1 MNKQEDIL
9 NKSFQSCNINFLIGA
24 GASIPAIDGLGNLEE
39 ELKNLD
45 NSENEKKLNE
55 FIKKILKSN
64 SKLYNNKDDIT
75 KKTENILQ
83 EPNIHFNYND
93 GFINKNNIFIKS
105 IFDISEY
112 YKIISYKSKIDY
124 TASYIPNINIVKLH
138 GSINWKIE
146 KDNIIY
152 NNLQNEINDYNNIGI
167 VLPTDEKFKSTVINR
182 IYYSSLR
189 YFSAELERENTFL
202 FAFGFSFR
210 DEHINDIIK
219 QALKTN
225 YSLQLFINSYS
236 NEEYKR
242 LKNVFNNYVN
252 VQYLNAD
259 KFKNIRHNKYD
270 FEYINKE
277 LNNIVK
283 DLQNE

>member
-93 GFINKNNIFIKS
+93 GFINKNNIFVKS

-225 YSLQLFINSYS
+225 YSLQLFINSYN

-242 LKNVFNNYVN
+242 IKNVFNNYVN

>member
-1 MNKQEDIL
+1 M
-9 NKSFQSCNINFLIGA
+9 
-24 GASIPAIDGLGNLEE
+24 
-39 ELKNLD
+39 
-45 NSENEKKLNE
+45 
-55 FIKKILKSN
+55 
-64 SKLYNNKDDIT
+64 
-75 KKTENILQ
+75 
-83 EPNIHFNYND
+83 
-93 GFINKNNIFIKS
+93 
-105 IFDISEY
+105 
-112 YKIISYKSKIDY
+112 
-124 TASYIPNINIVKLH
+124 
-138 GSINWKIE
+138 
-146 KDNIIY
+146 
-152 NNLQNEINDYNNIGI
+152 QNEINDYNNIGI

-189 YFSAELERENTFL
+189 YFSAGLERENTFL

-210 DEHINDIIK
+210 DEYINDIIK

-225 YSLQLFINSYS
+225 YSFQLFINSYS

-259 KFKNIRHNKYD
+259 KFKNICHNKYD